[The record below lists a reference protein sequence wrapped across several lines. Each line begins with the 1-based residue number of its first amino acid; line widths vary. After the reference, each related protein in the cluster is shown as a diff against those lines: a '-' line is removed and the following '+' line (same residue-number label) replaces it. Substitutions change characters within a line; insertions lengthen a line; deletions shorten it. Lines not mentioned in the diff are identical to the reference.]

1 MAARTVPHAYPMS
14 SEYEF
19 ANPSKIYDQNFG
31 EGKEGGGIPP
41 LCAPLLQGGWGNSL
55 GGAGASDGGRWRGGI
70 LSVGTWIKSGGNS
83 QGITREKTGKNTGNS
98 QGIIKEKTGN
108 SQGITRE

>member
-31 EGKEGGGIPP
+31 EGKGGAGIPP
-41 LCAPLLQGGWGNSL
+41 PLCTFLPSAVGGLVEFPLGSL
-55 GGAGASDGGRWRGGI
+55 SSRAGRWRGGI
-70 LSVGTWIKSGGNS
+70 LSGGTQVKSRGNS
-83 QGITREKTGKNTGNS
+83 QGIARE
-98 QGIIKEKTGN
+98 
-108 SQGITRE
+108 